1 MSPSK
6 KVTNSLSNFT
16 FDGIAFSNLRIGEF
30 CLRLPRETQPGLLRA
45 KDAAKK
51 LMALGLE
58 FSSME
63 EIIKEGVESLKSKG
77 FIS

>member
-6 KVTNSLSNFT
+6 NVTNSLLSQSIYITLN
-16 FDGIAFSNLRIGEF
+16 NLHWEI
-30 CLRLPRETQPGLLRA
+30 CVRLPRETQPGLLRA
-45 KDAAKK
+45 NNAAKK
-51 LMALGLE
+51 LMELGLE

-63 EIIKEGVESLKSKG
+63 VIIKDGVESLKSKG

>member
-1 MSPSK
+1 MYIPF
-6 KVTNSLSNFT
+6 NNLALENLS
-16 FDGIAFSNLRIGEF
+16 
-30 CLRLPRETQPGLLRA
+30 RLPRDTQPGLLRA
-45 KDAAKK
+45 KNPAKK
-51 LMALGLE
+51 LMELGLE